1 MQIHKTHHQ
10 INLSAVESA
19 SQNMFLVPMKNC
31 GQSFKLWKVSKTDMF
46 HHDENSLLCRHV
58 NADGLYQLQKCNAR

>member
-1 MQIHKTHHQ
+1 MNIIKNAKHNVQMQIHKTHHQ

-31 GQSFKLWKVSKTDMF
+31 GQSFKLWKVSKTDRYF
-46 HHDENSLLCRHV
+46 RAVAVCRPI
-58 NADGLYQLQKCNAR
+58 